1 MSLESAP
8 FILLLPVIILGLAFL
23 YFGGDLLLRGAV
35 ELARRLNVSEIVI
48 GLTVVSITTS
58 MPELFTGI
66 LAVAT
71 DRPEL
76 FLGNII
82 GSNLANIGLILGLAA
97 ILSRLSVP
105 SALMQRELP
114 LLLGV
119 TVLFISLSALGGGL
133 GRWDGLVLII
143 LLLGYILLRYFERK
157 ALTPE
162 LAESLKE
169 EVQIRGFSLTKAI
182 LLLVV
187 GLVFLNLG
195 AIFLIEGAS
204 QFAYRIGLSE
214 KWIGLTVV
222 AIGTSLPELAASIV
236 GVLKGRFQLILGNLV
251 GSNLINLLFIS
262 GVTVMIQPIAISGS
276 WFNVEFV
283 ALIIFTTLLFAFC
296 FTKETVDRWEGWVLL
311 VLYASVLYLAEW
323 I

>member
-76 FLGNII
+76 FLGNIV

-204 QFAYRIGLSE
+204 QFSYRIGLSE